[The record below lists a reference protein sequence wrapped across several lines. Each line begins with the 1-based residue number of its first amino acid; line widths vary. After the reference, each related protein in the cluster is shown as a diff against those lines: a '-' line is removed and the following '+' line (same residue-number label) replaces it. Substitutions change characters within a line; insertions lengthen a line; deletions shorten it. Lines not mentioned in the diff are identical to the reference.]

1 MDLDIILEAD
11 LTAPQVKELGLLAEQ
26 HGFRAVWTQNYARAR
41 DAFMI
46 AVPLAL
52 ASKKI
57 RVGVC
62 IISPYEI
69 HPLKMANAALTLN
82 ECAGGRGMVAI
93 GGGGEWTGI
102 LGVEPGKRISNTRE
116 ALEIVKSTFQPKIP
130 NYDGKLFKA
139 NWFNTDW
146 ATDTPPLVYAG
157 ATGPKMLR
165 MSAGVA
171 DGIMMGDVA
180 PAMFDGPLPI
190 LKEALKALG
199 RADENFRISNFL
211 AWHVKEDREASLWEA
226 RRELLIRGWLGPEWV
241 EPFLSPEDAKFVL
254 DNKWAFLNAFRKKS
268 GDIEGVPE
276 HMVSALVDGLCCAGG
291 PEDLDKHIE
300 KLGKYADAGFTEV
313 ALRIHD
319 DPADS
324 IRMIGERV
332 LPALR

>member
-11 LTAPQVKELGLLAEQ
+11 LTAPQIQELGLLAEQ
-26 HGFRAVWTQNYARAR
+26 FGFRAIWTQNYARAR
-41 DAFMI
+41 DAFMT

-62 IISPYEI
+62 IVSPYEM
-69 HPLKMANAALTLN
+69 HPLKIANAALTLN
-82 ECAGGRGMVAI
+82 ECANGRACVAI

-102 LGVEPGKRISNTRE
+102 LSVEPGKRISTTRE
-116 ALEIVKSTFQPKIP
+116 ALEIVKSSFQPGMP
-130 NYDGKLFKA
+130 NYDGKIFKA
-139 NWFNTDW
+139 NWFNTAW
-146 ATDTPPLVYAG
+146 ATDTPPLVYSG

-165 MSAGVA
+165 MSAAAA
-171 DGIMMGDVA
+171 DGVMMGDVA
-180 PAMFDGPLPI
+180 PEMFDWPLPTLKAA
-190 LKEALKALG
+190 LKEQD

-226 RRELLIRGWLGPEWV
+226 RRELLIRGWLGREWV
-241 EPFLSPEDAKFVL
+241 EPFLNEEETQFVL

-268 GDIEGVPE
+268 GDIEHIPE
-276 HMVSALVDGLCCAGG
+276 HIVSALVEGLSCAGD
-291 PEDLDKHIE
+291 PSDLDRHIE
-300 KLGKYADAGFTEV
+300 RLGKYADAGFTEV

-324 IRMIGERV
+324 IRMIGEKV
-332 LPALR
+332 LPELQ